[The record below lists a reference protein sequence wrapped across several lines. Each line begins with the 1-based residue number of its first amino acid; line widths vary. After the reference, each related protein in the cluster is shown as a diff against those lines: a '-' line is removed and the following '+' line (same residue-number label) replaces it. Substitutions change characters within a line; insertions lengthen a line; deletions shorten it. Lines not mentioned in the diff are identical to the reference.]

1 MHDTTIGV
9 RLSALPDLEELGR
22 RWRQLET
29 AARPAY
35 FLSWA
40 WIGTWLARRPPG
52 PEPWLLVAEQA
63 GRTVG
68 LGIVTRGEARL
79 PGGAR
84 VRRLLLNDSGD
95 FDYNLNPE
103 YNGLLVEPGLKR
115 AVARAVLGCLADTV
129 PRWDELRL
137 HGLDLADPLA
147 DPALAR
153 EAGLAVE
160 ELWRQPVPRVN
171 LEALRRDGR
180 PFLETLS
187 PSTRARL
194 RRARRGYAPRGELVL
209 DQAASREEAHE
220 FFSGLKAL
228 HQVSWTRRGK
238 PGSFHKRHWEP
249 FHRAL
254 IDARFPA
261 GEIQL
266 LRLRAGRHVL
276 GYLYNLVYEGHVHYI
291 QSGLKQE
298 ADPHLKPGYL
308 AHALAVEHNLAL
320 GHRIYD
326 FLAGE
331 ARYKASLANEAGE
344 MTWLRLHRP
353 GPRARA
359 LELARRLR
367 RNLHRLAGPVSAF
380 YRGAD
385 SQASRRA

>member
-1 MHDTTIGV
+1 MHETTIAV
-9 RLSALPDLEELGR
+9 RLSGLPDLEALGR
-22 RWRQLET
+22 RWQRLE
-29 AARPAY
+29 AEARPPY

-40 WIGTWLARRPPG
+40 WIGTWLAMRPPG

-68 LGIVTRGEARL
+68 LGIVMRDTVRL
-79 PGGAR
+79 PGGLHL
-84 VRRLLLNDSGD
+84 RRLLLNDSSD

-103 YNGLLVEPGLKR
+103 YNGLLVEPGLGTG
-115 AVARAVLGCLADTV
+115 VARAALAYLAETV
-129 PRWDELRL
+129 PRWDELCL

-147 DPALAR
+147 DPEPAR
-153 EAGLAVE
+153 AAGLEVR

-171 LEALRRDGR
+171 LEALRRGGR
-180 PFLETLS
+180 PYTETLS

-194 RRARRGYAPRGELVL
+194 RRARRGYAAWGELIL

-228 HQVSWTRRGK
+228 HQVCWTSRGR
-238 PGSFHKRHWEP
+238 PGSFNKRHWEP

-254 IDARFPA
+254 IDARFGA

-266 LRLRAGRHVL
+266 LRLRAGNRIL
-276 GYLYNLVYEGHVHYI
+276 GYLYNLVAGGHVYFI

-308 AHALAVEHNLAL
+308 AHVLAVEHNLAL
-320 GHRIYD
+320 GHRLYD

-331 ARYKASLANEAGE
+331 ARYKASLATEAGE
-344 MTWLRLHRP
+344 MIWLRLYRP
-353 GPRARA
+353 GPRMRVVN
-359 LELARRLR
+359 LARRLR
-367 RNLHRLAGPVSAF
+367 SRLHKKAG
-380 YRGAD
+380 GK
-385 SQASRRA
+385 